1 MYLTIHNNVLNTFSK
16 KKKGWEEKEK
26 IQEDEGE
33 MVKIEKYKNKGKLMN
48 K

>member
-1 MYLTIHNNVLNTFSK
+1 MFWIHSQKRKKDGK

-33 MVKIEKYKNKGKLMN
+33 MVKIEKYKNKGKHMN